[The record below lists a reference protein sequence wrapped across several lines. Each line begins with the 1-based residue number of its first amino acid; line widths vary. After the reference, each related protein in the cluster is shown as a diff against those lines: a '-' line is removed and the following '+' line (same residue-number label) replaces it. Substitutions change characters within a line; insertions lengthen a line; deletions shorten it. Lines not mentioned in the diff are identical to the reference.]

1 MTGAGHPPPGERPA
15 RWTERAGAW
24 LSEEALTG
32 LLLILIVDI
41 FVLPVLGPNV
51 GETAVN
57 AVFTVLLFT
66 GLAAVASRGVAFV
79 VIGILALAAA
89 VLKWIAPYSSLP
101 GSPAAAAGAAVAVF
115 GLFTLLVLLRTLSP
129 GPITRHRIEGAVAA
143 YLLIA
148 MTFALAYELMELV
161 SPGSLEFVEGEPEVL
176 ERAVG
181 YFSLVTFTT
190 VGFGDVTPVTPL
202 ARRLAMLEGFIG
214 QLYPAIIIGWM
225 VSSMRPRGRD

>member
-1 MTGAGHPPPGERPA
+1 
-15 RWTERAGAW
+15 
-24 LSEEALTG
+24 
-32 LLLILIVDI
+32 
-41 FVLPVLGPNV
+41 
-51 GETAVN
+51 
-57 AVFTVLLFT
+57 
-66 GLAAVASRGVAFV
+66 
-79 VIGILALAAA
+79 
-89 VLKWIAPYSSLP
+89 
-101 GSPAAAAGAAVAVF
+101 
-115 GLFTLLVLLRTLSP
+115 
-129 GPITRHRIEGAVAA
+129 
-143 YLLIA
+143 
-148 MTFALAYELMELV
+148 MELV